1 MTKDEIEVAVLQ
13 LKRSL
18 MPTQAEWDR
27 AWNVM
32 THHAASIDFLAERGC
47 VRAREFLGDEEFDHL
62 VESMAVFCLTSLA
75 LGKGKRP
82 RTAPPE
88 AGARQAVD
96 PSKPG

>member
-1 MTKDEIEVAVLQ
+1 MSSDEIEVAVQQ

-47 VRAREFLGDEEFDHL
+47 GKARQFLGDEEFHHL

-82 RTAPPE
+82 RTPAPEPKK
-88 AGARQAVD
+88 
-96 PSKPG
+96 S

>member
-1 MTKDEIEVAVLQ
+1 VIHNDIEVAVDQ

-32 THHAASIDFLAERGC
+32 THHAASIDFVAERGC
-47 VRAREFLGDEEFDHL
+47 DRAREFLGDDEFAHL

-82 RTAPPE
+82 RKTEPASP
-88 AGARQAVD
+88 ATG
-96 PSKPG
+96 G